1 MFLNLIRIISEFVLG
16 KPGKIGSESPPSL
29 SDYDAACRSSS
40 SPFACCQKHLVINSD
55 IDEIAACRKV
65 IRRLEQQLNN
75 SVMDLRNSAQDATD
89 GFCEIAR
96 LSRNCIELAETSLA
110 EAARGREMAEVVCR
124 IRGTLDGIAL
134 EQMLFQSRSS
144 GHSHNHQEFD
154 RESLTSLAGQL
165 NELDRMIASSRVN
178 MVNASVTLSQEI
190 SETLMALQL
199 QDRVSQQIEHV
210 AAALSAIQDSM
221 RPFEQIAVPGMVQAR
236 LKKWTEYLKGNC
248 TMESERMLLHTT
260 ESQETLPP
268 ADDAQP
274 VELF

>member
-1 MFLNLIRIISEFVLG
+1 MFSILKRITSAVARGNPG
-16 KPGKIGSESPPSL
+16 KPQPEPAAL
-29 SDYDAACRSSS
+29 STECDEPCRKTSGHF
-40 SPFACCQKHLVINSD
+40 PCCQKHLVLNSD

-75 SVMDLRNSAQDATD
+75 SATD
-89 GFCEIAR
+89 LHNLEQDVTAGFCEIAR
-96 LSRNCIELAETSLA
+96 LSRNCIELAETGLA

-124 IRGTLDGIAL
+124 IRGTIDGIVL
-134 EQMLFQSRSS
+134 EQMLFQTRSS
-144 GHSHNHQEFD
+144 SHSHDHQEFD
-154 RESLTSLAGQL
+154 RDSLSQLAGQL
-165 NELDRMIASSRVN
+165 NDLDKMIATSRVN

-199 QDRVSQQIEHV
+199 QDRVRQQIEHV

-248 TMESERMLLHTT
+248 TMESERILLHAA
-260 ESQETLPP
+260 EPHEIIPP
-268 ADDAQP
+268 ADVVQP